1 MNRREMLIGTGAG
14 LAALFTSNAFAM
26 KHAKDSKTGHGY
38 GKKFENLV
46 DSGLNCLKKGEAC
59 IQHCLAHFGDTSLAE
74 CAARVQEMM
83 PVCATLAKLASYES
97 KHLKDYL
104 QFCIKVCNDCEKAC
118 RVHEA
123 THKPC
128 KECAD
133 ACANCAKQCEKV
145 LASL

>member
-1 MNRREMLIGTGAG
+1 MLIGTGAG

-59 IQHCLAHFGDTSLAE
+59 IQHCLAHFGDASLAE

-83 PVCATLAKLASYES
+83 PVCGTLAKLASYES

-123 THKPC
+123 THVPC

>member
-1 MNRREMLIGTGAG
+1 MNRRDMLIGSGAM
-14 LAALFTSNAFAM
+14 LATMFANNAFAM
-26 KHAKDSKTGHGY
+26 SHAKGEKMKHGS

-46 DSGLNCLKKGEAC
+46 NSGLNCLKRGEAC
-59 IQHCLAHFGDTSLAE
+59 IQHCLAHFGDKSLAE
-74 CAARVQEMM
+74 CAAQVQQMM
-83 PVCATLAKLASYES
+83 PVCSTLTKLATYES

-123 THKPC
+123 THKEC
-128 KECAD
+128 KDCAD
-133 ACANCAKQCEKV
+133 ACANCSKQCKKV